1 MEENGNHLYHYTPK
15 NIWKN
20 ISSGRKEASR
30 RFKCCGVEVKALP
43 LNHFLFGQYG
53 LFALQEFAPFDIIGE
68 YTGLVVN
75 DNVTGIFHLNYFKLI
90 LYKGNYVATLEATES
105 SISLGVDALRNGNEM
120 RFINAYQHI
129 SDMPN
134 VKMQTAYIETYPHL
148 IIICTK
154 NIAIGEE
161 ILLDYGAAYA
171 KEYFGN
177 SSIHSSGDIANISW
191 DEFPNLDVER

>member
-75 DNVTGIFHLNYFKLI
+75 DDVTGIFHLNYFKLI
-90 LYKGNYVATLEATES
+90 LYKRELCCD
-105 SISLGVDALRNGNEM
+105 LGSHRKLNILR
-120 RFINAYQHI
+120 
-129 SDMPN
+129 S
-134 VKMQTAYIETYPHL
+134 
-148 IIICTK
+148 
-154 NIAIGEE
+154 
-161 ILLDYGAAYA
+161 
-171 KEYFGN
+171 
-177 SSIHSSGDIANISW
+177 
-191 DEFPNLDVER
+191 